1 MFLKRMEIKGFKSFA
16 HPTTV
21 EFTDGLTVIVG
32 PNGSGKSNINDA
44 FKWVLGEASKKSL
57 RAGSATD
64 MIFSGSDTEK
74 PSDFAEVTLIF
85 NNEEKILDLEF
96 NEVAITRRVFR
107 DDKSSEYYINKTLV
121 RRRDVKDLFL
131 GTGLGN
137 TDLSIISQGSVT
149 KITDSKPKDLR
160 NLLNEAA
167 GVSKYESQKNEAVR
181 KLEKVSQSL
190 DLFQVKLR
198 ELEKQVGP
206 LKKKKEIAE
215 KYLAIKEELGKIE
228 LPLIKDELT
237 KNIELREILNSKI
250 DDSSSKKELSEE
262 TLNKVEIKIRELQER
277 VISLDN
283 ELYSLQT
290 KQNELNSQSIITEV
304 DEKGLEEAIK
314 KAVKGIKDIKDIELE
329 NSDKQI
335 DLNSRLKNL
344 RGEEFNFV
352 SKRDQ
357 LYQNINKAEYE
368 LQKSSRSKSGM
379 LNRGTQAILDN
390 KDIFNEVYGTI
401 GDLVS
406 FDKKYETAILTS
418 VGNKLNN
425 IVVSDAETVKE
436 AVSFLKANKAG
447 TATFVPAKKVHPR
460 KISQE
465 YEAAIKTLDG
475 YVGTISTII
484 KPSKP
489 LFKNVVSSIGG
500 QILVFEDIDTG
511 LEAAKLL
518 GYKYEIVTL
527 EGDQIFTGFT
537 VRGGSNIKG
546 GKVSELKRILGELRK
561 QHNTIKDQLYNKQE
575 EIQSIRDSLS
585 FAQTELARSQDRT
598 AYLESNL
605 QKLLDQ
611 YKITTGSNFNMKSF
625 QNSEEYISSDLS
637 IEQINNRIK
646 NIQIEKQS
654 ISKEII
660 DKRDEEHELR
670 KTWEESISIN
680 TDSTISLNKAVLL
693 ISKDLEI
700 LNKDYK
706 MTYENLMAKK
716 IPELEISFEKA
727 SPIREKL
734 RMEISKLGFVD
745 FDAIDN
751 YEELFDTYEELRIN
765 VTDLKESREKLLS
778 TIETMDNQMTV
789 QFSETF
795 EKVNIEFQK
804 VFQTLFRGGKAE
816 MELTEPDDVL
826 NTGVEILAKLP
837 GKTIKS
843 LSLYSG
849 GEKSLVSLSLIF
861 AINFVKKLPI
871 LMLDEVEAAL
881 DEANV
886 DRFARFAKTLNNTTQ
901 VVITSHRP
909 GTMEQADIL
918 YGVTMQVKGIT
929 NIVSVKLAEAV
940 ELAE

>member
-1 MFLKRMEIKGFKSFA
+1 MFLKRMELKGFKSFA

-44 FKWVLGEASKKSL
+44 FKWVLGEASKKNL

-74 PSDFAEVTLIF
+74 PADFAEVTLIF

-96 NEVAITRRVFR
+96 NEVAITRRTYR
-107 DDKSSEYYINKTLV
+107 TDSASEYYINKTLV
-121 RRRDVKDLFL
+121 RRRDIKDLFL

-149 KITDSKPKDLR
+149 KVTDSKPRDLR
-160 NLLNEAA
+160 ELLNEAA
-167 GVSKYESQKNEAVR
+167 GVSRYESQKKEAVR

-190 DLFQVKLR
+190 EIFQVKLR

-228 LPLIKDELT
+228 LPIIKEELT
-237 KNIELREILNSKI
+237 RNIELREELNSKI

-262 TLNKVEIKIRELQER
+262 TLNKVETKIRELQEK

-283 ELYSLQT
+283 ELYTLQT
-290 KQNELNSQSIITEV
+290 KQNELNSQAIITEA

-314 KAVKGIKDIKDIELE
+314 KAVKGIKDIKDIEAD
-329 NSDKQI
+329 NSEKQGN
-335 DLNSRLKNL
+335 LNSRLKDL
-344 RGEEFNFV
+344 RNEEFDLV

-357 LYQNINKAEYE
+357 IYQNINKAEYE
-368 LQKSSRSKSGM
+368 VQKSSKSKSGM
-379 LNRGTQAILDN
+379 IGRGTQAILDN
-390 KDIFNEVYGTI
+390 KDIFDEVYGTI
-401 GDLVS
+401 GELVS

-418 VGNKLNN
+418 VGKKLNN
-425 IVVSDAETVKE
+425 IIVSDEQAVKE

-447 TATFVPAKKVHPR
+447 TATLVPASKVHPR
-460 KISQE
+460 KISDE
-465 YEAAIKTLDG
+465 YTAAIKTLNG
-475 YVGTISTII
+475 YVGTIATIV

-489 LFKNVVSSIGG
+489 TFKNVVSSIGG
-500 QILVFEDIDTG
+500 HILVFEDIETG

-518 GYKYEIVTL
+518 GYKYEVVTL

-546 GKVSELKRILGELRK
+546 GKVAELKRILEELRK
-561 QHNTIKDQLYNKQE
+561 QHNSIKDQLYNKQE

-585 FAQTELARSQDRT
+585 FAQTELIRSQDRT

-605 QKLLDQ
+605 QRLLEQ
-611 YKITTGSNFNMKSF
+611 YKATTGKNFNLDSF
-625 QNSEEYISSDLS
+625 KNSDEYISSDLS

-654 ISKEII
+654 ISKEIM
-660 DKRDEEHELR
+660 DKQDEEHELR

-680 TDSTISLNKAVLL
+680 TDAMIALNKAVSL

-716 IPELEISFEKA
+716 IPSLEMSIDKA
-727 SPIREKL
+727 APLREKL

-751 YEELFDTYEELRIN
+751 YEELFESYEELKEN

-778 TIETMDNQMTV
+778 TIETMDNQMIT
-789 QFSETF
+789 QFQDTF
-795 EKVNIEFQK
+795 EKVNVEFQR
-804 VFQTLFRGGKAE
+804 VFQTLFRGGQAE
-816 MELTEPDDVL
+816 MQYTEPEDIL

-861 AINFVKKLPI
+861 AINFVRKLPI

-886 DRFARFAKTLNNTTQ
+886 DRFARFAKTLNETTQ

-929 NIVSVKLAEAV
+929 NIVSVKLSEAV
-940 ELAE
+940 ELAD